1 MKIPIV
7 YNVRSVLQRPV
18 STALTALGI
27 ALVVAVFIGM
37 LALANGFRTALVRTG
52 SDRNVLVL
60 RRGADSELSSGLSR
74 EAASILAAAPH
85 IATGADGKP
94 LVSPE
99 VYVIVPL
106 PKIFDTTQVAN
117 VVARGVG
124 DQAWTVRS
132 NVRVLEGHKP
142 ETGRSEICV
151 GQRLVAR
158 FPHTGIGETMRF
170 AGRDWTVVCH
180 FAAGGSAFESEVWGE
195 NEQFMPVFRGQ
206 VFQSVTLRLSD
217 PGAFEEAKRRIRDH
231 RRRRRRDRVPV
242 RPAHQRHR
250 DQHHQLGELQRDRLQ
265 LPRDAGVALGG
276 IGLRRGD
283 GRAGRVLPRPPGRA
297 GARGSSDSLS
307 RRRSGHSIAGPLTRR
322 ARLEKNGAGSSHA
335 KNAPCRT
342 WTRDPK

>member
-52 SDRNVLVL
+52 SDRNMLVL

-85 IATGADGKP
+85 VATGADGKP

-106 PKIFDTTQVAN
+106 PKIVDTTQVAN

-158 FPHTGIGETMRF
+158 LPHTGTRARRRF
-170 AGRDWTVVCH
+170 AGRDGARGCPVS
-180 FAAGGSAFESEVWGE
+180 AGGAAFESEVWGE

-217 PGAFEEAKRRIRDH
+217 PGAFEERSEEH
-231 RRRRRRDRVPV
+231 TS
-242 RPAHQRHR
+242 
-250 DQHHQLGELQRDRLQ
+250 ELQ
-265 LPRDAGVALGG
+265 
-276 IGLRRGD
+276 
-283 GRAGRVLPRPPGRA
+283 
-297 GARGSSDSLS
+297 SHSD
-307 RRRSGHSIAGPLTRR
+307 
-322 ARLEKNGAGSSHA
+322 
-335 KNAPCRT
+335 
-342 WTRDPK
+342 

>member
-1 MKIPIV
+1 KTGTEQAFNASFATMWG
-7 YNVRSVLQRPV
+7 NVSLLMNTIGMAVVFAILLVTANAMMMSARERTGEVAVLKTIGFSDRRLV
-18 STALTALGI
+18 GLVMLEAGGI

-132 NVRVLEGHKP
+132 NVRVLEGRKP

-151 GQRLVAR
+151 GRRLVAR

-217 PGAFEEAKRRIRDH
+217 PGAFEDAKR
-231 RRRRRRDRVPV
+231 
-242 RPAHQRHR
+242 
-250 DQHHQLGELQRDRLQ
+250 LLE
-265 LPRDAGVALGG
+265 
-276 IGLRRGD
+276 GD
-283 GRAGRVLPRPPGRA
+283 
-297 GARGSSDSLS
+297 
-307 RRRSGHSIAGPLTRR
+307 
-322 ARLEKNGAGSSHA
+322 K
-335 KNAPCRT
+335 
-342 WTRDPK
+342 